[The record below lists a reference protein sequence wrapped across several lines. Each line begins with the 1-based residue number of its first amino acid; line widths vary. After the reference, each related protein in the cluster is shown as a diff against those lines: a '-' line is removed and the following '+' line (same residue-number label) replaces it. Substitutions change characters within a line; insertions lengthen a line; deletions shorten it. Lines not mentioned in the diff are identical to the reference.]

1 MILPCCTLLL
11 WLIPL
16 VYSFKHGKESVQKG
30 KNGSHIEYDQIN
42 LDYISNDHMLN
53 DWKLTESKT
62 KDFRNQHYYF
72 FEFPYDMVS
81 SQMGENKWESALNNL
96 FRDEWANYKSKKPNT
111 IVLDVGVNFGSFY
124 MFAASQGCNIVGFE
138 MQPKLYTIVELG
150 IRISGYKPH
159 AILHH
164 AAVWYTEQELSF
176 TPNYYHPKKY
186 NLGYTILKNDT
197 SGNIKINTSRIDH
210 YISAHKVSTFNLL

>member
-1 MILPCCTLLL
+1 
-11 WLIPL
+11 
-16 VYSFKHGKESVQKG
+16 
-30 KNGSHIEYDQIN
+30 
-42 LDYISNDHMLN
+42 
-53 DWKLTESKT
+53 
-62 KDFRNQHYYF
+62 
-72 FEFPYDMVS
+72 
-81 SQMGENKWESALNNL
+81 
-96 FRDEWANYKSKKPNT
+96 
-111 IVLDVGVNFGSFY
+111 
-124 MFAASQGCNIVGFE
+124 